1 MLISRH
7 ANQSPF
13 TKQTIDVES
22 NNVYQAF
29 CTSALQMKKLAL
41 TVHTLSTLYA
51 NVITDI
57 INPGFSLVV
66 EYSHHVNGES
76 AVVVAQ
82 KQNGLQQYMEGAEQ
96 RCRESAQEV

>member
-7 ANQSPF
+7 ATNLRF
-13 TKQTIDVES
+13 TKQTSDEES
-22 NNVYQAF
+22 DIVHQAF
-29 CTSALQMKKLAL
+29 RTSALQMKKLAL

-82 KQNGLQQYMEGAEQ
+82 KQNGLQQYMESAEQ